1 MLRKCICMIV
11 TVALVVCVSV
21 APVGAVD
28 ADAYFTAACR
38 SNTSTANFTFEI
50 PRYGRKDTLGTFTTG
65 VLSSGSWILMQS
77 AELSVPEASPY
88 PSGSVGIYLSHAFS
102 TASEGSWSTT
112 IGTGFNCTYSL
123 GNTSSFTV
131 PVEVE
136 EFNFSSGVS
145 GQKVSPGIA
154 LSVQLDDI
162 DALTAFSFV
171 QAPDVGSG
179 VIFYNGT
186 GSFNVDFH
194 FYVPSVSVV
203 YTESAAD
210 LDALESVADQIAEG
224 NEIARAM
231 YGDIM
236 KALNALKDDT
246 ALMASYINDCL
257 IYLNSI
263 ETATVGTYNLVA
275 SYLHNLADIAQTA
288 EDIEAEL
295 DAFHTDFMSKL
306 DLLIGTITS
315 ESDDIQA
322 TMDRIYAQLIAW
334 LETNFKEAIS
344 PEFEGSNSDLSQGIA
359 NNDAIEQEWTGS
371 LSDTWTAMHIA
382 DFSFDPSFTSGFMW
396 VSGWFS
402 NIYNSLGLYGS
413 IVILPLIIG
422 ICKLLLGY
430 FRFAGHG
437 HSKGGGD
444 LDA

>member
-28 ADAYFTAACR
+28 AAGSFTGQFLLRNYGYMGFSIDIPRVGNKTVKGNVVLQSGDDPVWFTFQNLKYVPSDDSLISGTIGVYFSYAFSTSVPMSELFYSTQYDCR
-38 SNTSTANFTFEI
+38 YSLANTSTFTQTI
-50 PRYGRKDTLGTFTTG
+50 
-65 VLSSGSWILMQS
+65 
-77 AELSVPEASPY
+77 
-88 PSGSVGIYLSHAFS
+88 VG
-102 TASEGSWSTT
+102 EK
-112 IGTGFNCTYSL
+112 
-123 GNTSSFTV
+123 
-131 PVEVE
+131 
-136 EFNFSSGVS
+136 FNFSTGVS
-145 GQKVSPGIA
+145 GNYPGNG
-154 LSVQLDDI
+154 VQLSFRIPDV
-162 DALTAFSFV
+162 DALTSLEILFKS
-171 QAPDVGSG
+171 GSG
-179 VIFYNGT
+179 Q
-186 GSFNVDFH
+186 H
-194 FYVPSVSVV
+194 FTPSSYPFEFSYYIPSASLV
-203 YTESAAD
+203 YAPTSSD

-236 KALNALKDDT
+236 SALNALKDDT

-257 IYLNSI
+257 TYLNSI
-263 ETATVGTYNLVA
+263 ETATIGTYNLCA
-275 SYLHNLADIAQTA
+275 AYLHNLADIAQTA

-295 DAFHTDFMSKL
+295 DSFHTDFMSKL
-306 DLLIGTITS
+306 DLLISTITS

-322 TMDRIYAQLIAW
+322 TMDRIYEQLIAW

-344 PEFEGSNSDLSQGIA
+344 PEFEGANDDLSQGIQ
-359 NNDAIEQEWTGS
+359 NNEAIEQEWTGS
-371 LSDTWTAMHIA
+371 LSDTWTAMHIE
-382 DFSFDPSFTSGFMW
+382 DFTIDASFTSGIMW

-444 LDA
+444 VDA